1 MTDSAPMRS
10 MLIEH
15 RHAILILLLGAILI
29 TSCTMIWKSNDVHID
44 RSEKV
49 EGTNKVTRIEIKP

>member
-1 MTDSAPMRS
+1 MTDRPGMDYLRRN
-10 MLIEH
+10 
-15 RHAILILLLGAILI
+15 RHTLVILFLGAALI

-49 EGTNKVTRIEIKP
+49 EGTNRVTRIEIKP